1 MATLRT
7 ICDHILDICEN
18 AINSGGNTGYLV
30 IIETKNNFKFTISD
44 NGRGMDDLEI
54 KKALDPFYTTK
65 RNRKKKFGVGLSFL
79 KFSVEKTGGTF
90 NIYSKK
96 NKGTNINANFILSN
110 IDCQP
115 VGDIT
120 TMILHV
126 LNMSNNFHWK
136 ITRFYNKN
144 GYNIDSKFLKE
155 NFDLTKPSDLKIIK
169 NYILNLEKEIKEED
183 K

>member
-18 AINSGGNTGYLV
+18 AINSGGTMGYLV

-44 NGRGMDDLEI
+44 NGRGMDNLGI

-65 RNRKKKFGVGLSFL
+65 KHRKKKFGVGLSFL
-79 KFSVEKTGGTF
+79 KFSVEKTGGFF

-96 NKGTNINANFILSN
+96 NSGTIVTANFNLSN

-115 VGDIT
+115 VGDIVST
-120 TMILHV
+120 FLHV
-126 LNMSNNFHWK
+126 LNISNNFYWK
-136 ITRFYNKN
+136 INRFYNKN
-144 GYNIDSKFLKE
+144 GYNIDSKFLNE
-155 NFDLTKPSDLKIIK
+155 NFDLTKPSDLNLIK
-169 NYILNLEKEIKEED
+169 SYILNLEKEIKEED